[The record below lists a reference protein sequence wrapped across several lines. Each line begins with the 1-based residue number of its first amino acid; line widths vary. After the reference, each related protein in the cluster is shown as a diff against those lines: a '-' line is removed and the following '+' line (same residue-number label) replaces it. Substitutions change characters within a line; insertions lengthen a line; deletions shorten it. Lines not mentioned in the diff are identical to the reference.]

1 VRGPQLEDSGDL
13 SNIVAGRV
21 AFKDE
26 SVICLYVVAVIV
38 IIDRSGKLSE
48 KSLSESVVNL
58 FVSRKDYIF
67 EQ

>member
-1 VRGPQLEDSGDL
+1 MRGPQLEDSGDL

>member
-1 VRGPQLEDSGDL
+1 MRGPQLEDSGDL
-13 SNIVAGRV
+13 SKIVAGRV
-21 AFKDE
+21 AFEYK
-26 SVICLYVVAVIV
+26 SLIGLYVVAGIV